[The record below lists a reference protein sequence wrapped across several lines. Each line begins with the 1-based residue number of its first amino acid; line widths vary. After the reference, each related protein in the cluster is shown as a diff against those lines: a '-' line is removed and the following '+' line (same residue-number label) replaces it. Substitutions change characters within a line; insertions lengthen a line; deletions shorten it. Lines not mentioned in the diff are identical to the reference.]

1 MGHNRRME
9 VLNIRGM
16 RFSLNWFSII
26 LTTNRPSKYLE
37 QIGSWSHQNRPLRF
51 LLFPKVGNILFHMPS
66 IIYSLP
72 PLPNF
77 APVPK
82 IGNIYIYIHHNIP
95 SNIPTLKFPPVGNNI
110 QFFLRNNRFF
120 LGTGSCR
127 GTALE
132 RASPWPASRVA
143 PAGPP
148 ERPAV
153 ESPSPAFCSPL
164 LGGNPHPPWGV
175 QGKGKRG

>member
-16 RFSLNWFSII
+16 GFSVNWFSII

-37 QIGSWSHQNRPLRF
+37 QIGSWSHQNIPLRI
-51 LLFPKVGNILFHMPS
+51 LLFPKVGNIPISYAKYHILPS
-66 IIYSLP
+66 PSSQLRP
-72 PLPNF
+72 R
-77 APVPK
+77 PK
-82 IGNIYIYIHHNIP
+82 NWEYIYIHHNIP

-164 LGGNPHPPWGV
+164 LGGNPHLPWGS